1 MLINKIIL
9 FILISIFSSNVFSE
23 EILDKTLYK
32 KPYANNE
39 LKSGQYFSKKETRS
53 MEIEEFE
60 NPGMIWV
67 ERGKELFDNK
77 ISHSIVGFPLLSK
90 ISLAFISLILDIFY
104 KEYCNDFI

>member
-39 LKSGQYFSKKETRS
+39 LKSGQYFSKKR
-53 MEIEEFE
+53 
-60 NPGMIWV
+60 N
-67 ERGKELFDNK
+67 
-77 ISHSIVGFPLLSK
+77 
-90 ISLAFISLILDIFY
+90 
-104 KEYCNDFI
+104 